1 MPRRIDLGR
10 AVLLAGSALLFVSL
24 FLSWY
29 DPDLTAW
36 EVFEALDL
44 VLAALA
50 VAGIAAALRP
60 DLTPP
65 WAAAAVP
72 AAALLIVFVQMVNQ
86 PPAAPDADLASGI
99 WIALAG
105 TLLMA
110 AGAALSLAAISVTVQ
125 VRERDGRRRVSAVDR
140 RHAADDDLAEDL
152 DADADEAPRDR
163 RSTSLFGG
171 LGRRGDEA
179 VAEPGAAESGIAPAA
194 GSSHGAVAASGAGSV
209 PGAGDADAGDLE
221 RTQPMTALPDADEE
235 DPRRP

>member
-86 PPAAPDADLASGI
+86 PPAASDSDLASGI

-125 VRERDGRRRVSAVDR
+125 VRERDVRRRVAAVDR
-140 RHAADDDLAEDL
+140 RHADADDAVAEDL
-152 DADADEAPRDR
+152 DADAGTGAGPAARGG
-163 RSTSLFGG
+163 SLFGG
-171 LGRRGDEA
+171 LGARPEPVDDAEAPPARGARFAPRDP
-179 VAEPGAAESGIAPAA
+179 AEG
-194 GSSHGAVAASGAGSV
+194 GAVAAGGEPAE
-209 PGAGDADAGDLE
+209 LE
-221 RTQPMTALPDADEE
+221 PTEPMTSLPDAGEE
-235 DPRRP
+235 DPERP